1 MRDII
6 KKVPIPTA
14 GVALGLAALG
24 NLLQPYAEVAHIAC
38 GALSLFLVAM
48 LVAKLIMFPSM
59 LREDMKNSVFASV
72 SATFFMTLM
81 QLAGYLAPVAIV
93 PAFGL
98 WCSAVAGHF
107 VLMTWFT
114 LYYIRRF
121 KLTEVFPTYFI
132 CYVGIIVAAVTSPVF
147 GAEAFGQ
154 GIFWFGFACY
164 LVLLAVVTMR
174 YIKHEIP
181 EGARPLFC
189 IYAAPMGLSLVG
201 YLSVMPDPN
210 LVFVA
215 VLMGLGQLMLIG
227 VVTRV
232 PKFLALQFYPSYAAM
247 TFPFVISAM
256 ALGKGVQALYA
267 CGYSIPGAPGDR
279 GPHRRG
285 DAVRRRDGRLRL
297 RALHEVLLR
306 YAEGGQGPEDAS
318 RGSCGSH
325 CRGHRITLEHLSPRR
340 PDVLLWPTTGPSSPQ
355 RPDPPLGRSPFWE
368 GVRLVAGISPISI
381 AAPSA
386 SPAISRLPR

>member
-1 MRDII
+1 
-6 KKVPIPTA
+6 
-14 GVALGLAALG
+14 
-24 NLLQPYAEVAHIAC
+24 
-38 GALSLFLVAM
+38 
-48 LVAKLIMFPSM
+48 M
-59 LREDMKNSVFASV
+59 LR
-72 SATFFMTLM
+72 
-81 QLAGYLAPVAIV
+81 
-93 PAFGL
+93 
-98 WCSAVAGHF
+98 GHH
-107 VLMTWFT
+107 
-114 LYYIRRF
+114 R
-121 KLTEVFPTYFI
+121 
-132 CYVGIIVAAVTSPVF
+132 GGVTSPVF

-267 CGYSIPGAPGDR
+267 AGYSIPALPVVEALIAVETLFAAVMVAYVFVHFMKFFFGTPKAAKAPKTR
-279 GPHRRG
+279 PEVP
-285 DAVRRRDGRLRL
+285 A
-297 RALHEVLLR
+297 ALTVEVT
-306 YAEGGQGPEDAS
+306 E
-318 RGSCGSH
+318 
-325 CRGHRITLEHLSPRR
+325 
-340 PDVLLWPTTGPSSPQ
+340 
-355 RPDPPLGRSPFWE
+355 
-368 GVRLVAGISPISI
+368 
-381 AAPSA
+381 
-386 SPAISRLPR
+386 

>member
-1 MRDII
+1 MGAVVPGGSGSISINFSNGYIMIYKFSFGKKPHNKAILLLRVVALYPAIRGRDISGSKGPDERCSMRDII

-24 NLLQPYAEVAHIAC
+24 NLLQPYAEIAHIAC

-267 CGYSIPGAPGDR
+267 AGYSIPALPVIEALIAVETLFAAVMVAYVFVHFMKFFFGTPKAAKAPKTR
-279 GPHRRG
+279 PEVP
-285 DAVRRRDGRLRL
+285 A
-297 RALHEVLLR
+297 ALTVEVT
-306 YAEGGQGPEDAS
+306 E
-318 RGSCGSH
+318 
-325 CRGHRITLEHLSPRR
+325 
-340 PDVLLWPTTGPSSPQ
+340 
-355 RPDPPLGRSPFWE
+355 
-368 GVRLVAGISPISI
+368 
-381 AAPSA
+381 
-386 SPAISRLPR
+386 